1 MDFIKE
7 LHNQVD
13 ILKRDGDSVDET
25 TERVSKALLDLGYAL
40 ATPRLIRDNVK
51 YYNQDIQ
58 AMADIVNRNLL
69 TKEINIKSKNQ
80 KKIKIKKNN

>member
-25 TERVSKALLDLGYAL
+25 TERVSKPLLDLGYAL

-51 YYNQDIQ
+51 YYLRENDWDNYNPVDYI
-58 AMADIVNRNLL
+58 
-69 TKEINIKSKNQ
+69 T
-80 KKIKIKKNN
+80 

>member
-1 MDFIKE
+1 MDFIEE

-13 ILKRDGDSVDET
+13 TLKRDGDSVDET

-51 YYNQDIQ
+51 YYLREKHWDNYNPIDYI
-58 AMADIVNRNLL
+58 
-69 TKEINIKSKNQ
+69 T
-80 KKIKIKKNN
+80 

>member
-1 MDFIKE
+1 VDFIEE

-51 YYNQDIQ
+51 YYLRENDWDNYNPVDYI
-58 AMADIVNRNLL
+58 
-69 TKEINIKSKNQ
+69 T
-80 KKIKIKKNN
+80 